1 MEKVKRKTA
10 KEILA
15 ESFRELAQIR
25 SVDRITVKDITE
37 NCGYSSATFYRHF
50 KDKYDLIAW
59 DYSRNISEIMDKTG
73 VDGRAWKGILTDASR
88 HFEKEKAYLANL
100 FLHTTGLDS
109 FIHYMVEA
117 NDSFL
122 RDYVMR
128 SAGTDRLDEETKIY
142 IHHYC
147 HGNVA
152 LICDWVMDR
161 FSMTADE
168 LAEVFEKALPEPL
181 WKYMHEQ

>member
-1 MEKVKRKTA
+1 MKRKTA

-15 ESFRELAQIR
+15 DSFLELAQNR
-25 SVDRITVKDITE
+25 SVDKITVKDITE

-59 DYSRNISEIMDKTG
+59 DYSCKISEIMGEADA
-73 VDGRAWKGILTDASR
+73 DGRSWKDILTDASR
-88 HFEKEKAYLANL
+88 HFENEKAYLANL
-100 FLHTTGLDS
+100 FRHTTGLDS
-109 FIHYMVEA
+109 FAEYMIEA

-128 SAGTDRLDEETKIY
+128 SAGTDSLDEETKIY

-152 LICDWVMDR
+152 LICDWVMGR
-161 FSMTADE
+161 FSLTADE
-168 LAEVFEKALPEPL
+168 IAEVFENALPEPL
-181 WKYMHEQ
+181 WKYLAEQ

>member
-1 MEKVKRKTA
+1 MKRKTA

-15 ESFRELAQIR
+15 DSFLELAQNR
-25 SVDRITVKDITE
+25 SVDKITVKDITE

-59 DYSRNISEIMDKTG
+59 DYSCTISEIMDKAREG
-73 VDGRAWKGILTDASR
+73 GRAWKGILLDSAR
-88 HFEKEKAYLANL
+88 YFEKEKTYLANL
-100 FLHTTGLDS
+100 FRHTTGLDS
-109 FIHYMVEA
+109 FAQYMIEA

-122 RDYVMR
+122 REYVMR
-128 SAGTDRLDEETKIY
+128 SAGTDSLDEETKIY

-152 LICDWVMDR
+152 LVCDWVMDR

-168 LAEVFEKALPEPL
+168 IAEVFEKALPEPL
-181 WKYMHEQ
+181 WKYLAKQ

>member
-1 MEKVKRKTA
+1 MKRKTA

-15 ESFRELAQIR
+15 ESFLELAQNK
-25 SVDRITVKDITE
+25 SVDKITVKDITE

-59 DYSRNISEIMDKTG
+59 EYSCNISEIMGKADAG
-73 VDGRAWKGILTDASR
+73 GRAWKGILLDAAR
-88 HFEKEKAYLANL
+88 YFEKEKAYLANL
-100 FLHTTGLDS
+100 FLHTTGFDA
-109 FIHYMVEA
+109 FAHYMMEA

-161 FSMTADE
+161 FSLTADE
-168 LAEVFEKALPEPL
+168 LAEVFEKALPVPL
-181 WKYMHEQ
+181 RKYLAEQ